1 MLEFS
6 VDSSLIFVSICLL
19 QLTISVYSSVVSVGK
34 SSVLFDILLCFYVN
48 CEYEEIVQKYCLIFM
63 EL

>member
-6 VDSSLIFVSICLL
+6 VDSSLMFVSICLL
-19 QLTISVYSSVVSVGK
+19 QSTISVDSSVMSVRK
-34 SSVLFDILLCFYVN
+34 SSVLFDIELCFYIN
-48 CEYEEIVQKYCLIFM
+48 CEYEEIIQKYCLIFM